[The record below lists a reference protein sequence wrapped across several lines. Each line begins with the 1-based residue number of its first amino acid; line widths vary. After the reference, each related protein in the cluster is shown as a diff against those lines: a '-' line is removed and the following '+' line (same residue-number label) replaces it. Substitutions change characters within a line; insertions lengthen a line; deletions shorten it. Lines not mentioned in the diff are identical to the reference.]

1 MLILVYIHND
11 NIKSYVYACVHVLT
25 LFDSSNDTAL
35 EVASKLSIVL
45 DTFCGNQT
53 STITIV
59 EFNILN

>member
-1 MLILVYIHND
+1 MCH
-11 NIKSYVYACVHVLT
+11 ALT

-45 DTFCGNQT
+45 DAFCGNQT

-59 EFNILN
+59 EFNIVN